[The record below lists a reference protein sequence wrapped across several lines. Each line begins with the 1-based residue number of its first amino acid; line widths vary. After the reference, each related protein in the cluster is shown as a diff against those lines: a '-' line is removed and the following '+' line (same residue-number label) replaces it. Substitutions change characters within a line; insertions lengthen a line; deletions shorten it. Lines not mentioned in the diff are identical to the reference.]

1 MDFWIDG
8 LLGSQTPLIQKSN
21 DPTIQNSKK
30 QGTPVTETAAHE
42 FIRTHDIKNVR
53 LVFADQNAITRG
65 KSVPAEMFL
74 KSLSSGFG
82 FATSIFAM
90 DIEGETIP
98 ETGLLWEKGD
108 PDFIAVP
115 DLTTLTLVPWK
126 ANTAQV
132 IVDALASEGELF
144 FAAPRNV
151 LKHVLTRLAEDGYEA
166 KVASE
171 LEFYILHGDTFAPT
185 TEGLQAYSIANLVE
199 TEKPI
204 EAFERN
210 AQTMGIPLEATLSE
224 YAPGQFE
231 INLRYETA
239 LAMADHTFLFR
250 NMVKETARQLGYHV
264 TFMAKP
270 FADIAGSSFHL
281 HVSLWKDGKN
291 VFSFE
296 QITPPV
302 VPTGL
307 RHFIGG
313 CQKYLNPATAFFAPT
328 INAYK
333 RLRLGSYAPV
343 NDSWGVDNRTVSL
356 RLPTAQGNACRL
368 EIRTPG
374 ADANPY
380 LVIAAALAI
389 GYLGVQEKLEPKAP
403 VEGNAYAFPSTLPRD
418 LHAALDALSN
428 CPALVNGMGKEF
440 VHVYSAIKRAE
451 WKKYISTITEWERE
465 KYFKLL

>member
-1 MDFWIDG
+1 M
-8 LLGSQTPLIQKSN
+8 
-21 DPTIQNSKK
+21 
-30 QGTPVTETAAHE
+30 TAAAQE
-42 FIRTHDIKNVR
+42 FIRAHEIKTVR
-53 LVFADQNAITRG
+53 LLFADQNALARG

-74 KSLSSGFG
+74 KNLAAGFG

-108 PDFIAVP
+108 PDFIAIP
-115 DLTTLTLVPWK
+115 NLETLTLVPWK

-132 IVDALASEGELF
+132 IVDAFTSEGEPF
-144 FAAPRNV
+144 FAAPRNILKNV
-151 LKHVLTRLAEDGYEA
+151 LARLANDGYEA

-171 LEFYILHGDTFAPT
+171 LEFYLLHGDTFAPT
-185 TEGLQAYSIANLVE
+185 TTGLQAYSLANLAD

-204 EAFERN
+204 GAFERN
-210 AQTMGIPLEATLSE
+210 AQMMGIPLEATLSE

-231 INLRYETA
+231 INLRYEEA

-250 NMVKETARQLGYHV
+250 NLVKETARQLGYHV

-270 FADIAGSSFHL
+270 FAESAGSSFHL
-281 HVSLWKDGKN
+281 HVSLWREGKN
-291 VFSFE
+291 VFAFE
-296 QITPPV
+296 PANPIV
-302 VPTGL
+302 VTAGL
-307 RHFIGG
+307 RHFISG

-333 RLRLGSYAPV
+333 RLRPGSYAPV

-356 RLPTAQGNACRL
+356 RLPPAHGNACRL

-389 GYLGVQEKLEPKAP
+389 GYLGMQEKSEPKPA
-403 VEGNAYAFPSTLPRD
+403 VAGNAYALPATLPRD
-418 LHAALDALSN
+418 LHAALEALAN
-428 CPALVNGMGKEF
+428 CPELVNWLGKEF
-440 VHVYSAIKRAE
+440 VRVYSAVKRAE

>member
-1 MDFWIDG
+1 M
-8 LLGSQTPLIQKSN
+8 
-21 DPTIQNSKK
+21 
-30 QGTPVTETAAHE
+30 TETVAHE
-42 FIRTHDIKNVR
+42 FIRAHDIQNVR

-65 KSVPAEMFL
+65 KVVPVEMFL
-74 KSLSSGFG
+74 KNLTEGFG

-108 PDFIAVP
+108 PDFIAIP
-115 DLTTLTLVPWK
+115 DLSTLTLVPWK

-132 IVDALASEGELF
+132 IVDAMAADDKPF

-151 LKHVLTRLAEDGYEA
+151 LKNVLARLAADGYEA

-171 LEFYILHGDTFAPT
+171 LEFYLLHGDTLAPT

-204 EAFERN
+204 AAFERN
-210 AQTMGIPLEATLSE
+210 ALTMRIPLEATLSE

-231 INLRYETA
+231 INLRYEAA
-239 LAMADHTFLFR
+239 LVMADHTFLFR

-291 VFSFE
+291 VFAFSE
-296 QITPPV
+296 PR
-302 VPTGL
+302 PTAL
-307 RHFIGG
+307 PKELLHFIGG
-313 CQKYLNPATAFFAPT
+313 CQKHLNPAAAFFAPT

-333 RLRLGSYAPV
+333 RLRPGSYAPV
-343 NDSWGVDNRTVSL
+343 NDSWSADNRTVSL
-356 RLPTAQGNACRL
+356 RLPPAHGNACRL

-389 GYLGVQEKLEPKAP
+389 GYLGMQEKNEPKTP
-403 VEGNAYAFPSTLPRD
+403 VAGNAYALPSTLPRD
-418 LHAALDALSN
+418 LHAALEALAN
-428 CPALVNGMGKEF
+428 CPELVNWLGADF
-440 VHVYSAIKRAE
+440 VHVYSAVKQAE
-451 WKKYISTITEWERE
+451 WRKYISTITEWERE

>member
-1 MDFWIDG
+1 MVTF
-8 LLGSQTPLIQKSN
+8 SN
-21 DPTIQNSKK
+21 ENNPQD
-30 QGTPVTETAAHE
+30 AHE
-42 FIRTHDIKNVR
+42 FIRAHDIENVR

-65 KSVPAEMFL
+65 KSIPAEMFL
-74 KSLSSGFG
+74 KNLTSGFG

-108 PDFIAVP
+108 PDFIAIP

-126 ANTAQV
+126 PNTAQV
-132 IVDALASEGELF
+132 IVDAFAAETEPF

-151 LKHVLTRLAEDGYEA
+151 LKHVLARLAEDGYEA

-171 LEFYILHGDTFAPT
+171 LEFYLLHGDTFAPT
-185 TEGLQAYSIANLVE
+185 TEGLQAYSIANLAE
-199 TEKPI
+199 TERPL
-204 EAFERN
+204 EAFEHH
-210 AQTMGIPLEATLSE
+210 AKAMGIPLEATLSE

-231 INLRYETA
+231 INLHYEAA

-250 NMVKETARQLGYHV
+250 NLVKETARQLGYHV

-291 VFSFE
+291 VFTFSEPNPFALPKE
-296 QITPPV
+296 L
-302 VPTGL
+302 L
-307 RHFIGG
+307 RFIAG
-313 CQKYLNPATAFFAPT
+313 CQKYLNPAAAFFAPT

-333 RLRLGSYAPV
+333 RLRHSSYAPV
-343 NDSWGVDNRTVSL
+343 NDSWGFDNRTVSL
-356 RLPTAQGNACRL
+356 RLPPSHGNACRL

-389 GYLGVQEKLEPKAP
+389 GYLGMQEQIEPEPP
-403 VEGNAYAFPSTLPRD
+403 VEGNAYALPSTLPRD
-418 LHAALDALSN
+418 LHAALEALSN
-428 CPALVNGMGKEF
+428 CSELVNGMGKEF

-451 WKKYISTITEWERE
+451 WRKYVSTITEWERE

>member
-1 MDFWIDG
+1 
-8 LLGSQTPLIQKSN
+8 
-21 DPTIQNSKK
+21 
-30 QGTPVTETAAHE
+30 
-42 FIRTHDIKNVR
+42 
-53 LVFADQNAITRG
+53 
-65 KSVPAEMFL
+65 
-74 KSLSSGFG
+74 
-82 FATSIFAM
+82 M

-115 DLTTLTLVPWK
+115 DLTTFTLVPWK

-132 IVDALASEGELF
+132 IVDAMVADAKPF

-151 LKHVLTRLAEDGYEA
+151 LKSVLTRLAEDGYEA

-171 LEFYILHGDTFAPT
+171 LEFYLLHGDTLAPT

-204 EAFERN
+204 AAFERN
-210 AQTMGIPLEATLSE
+210 AQMMGIPLEATLSE

-231 INLRYETA
+231 INLRYEAA
-239 LAMADHTFLFR
+239 LTMADHTFLFR
-250 NMVKETARQLGYHV
+250 NLVKETARQLGYHA

-291 VFSFE
+291 LFAFHE
-296 QITPPV
+296 PN
-302 VPTGL
+302 PTAL
-307 RHFIGG
+307 PKELLYFIGG
-313 CQKYLNPATAFFAPT
+313 CQKYLNPAAAFFAPT

-333 RLRLGSYAPV
+333 RLRPGSYAPV
-343 NDSWGVDNRTVSL
+343 NDSWGIDNRTVSL
-356 RLPTAQGNACRL
+356 RLPPARGTACRL

-389 GYLGVQEKLEPKAP
+389 GWLGMQEKIEPTTPIA
-403 VEGNAYAFPSTLPRD
+403 GNAYVLPFTVPRD
-418 LHAALDALSN
+418 LHAALDSLAN
-428 CPALVNGMGKEF
+428 CPQLVNLLGADF
-440 VHVYSAIKRAE
+440 VHVYSAVKRAE
-451 WKKYISTITEWERE
+451 WRKYISTITEWERA

>member
-1 MDFWIDG
+1 M
-8 LLGSQTPLIQKSN
+8 N
-21 DPTIQNSKK
+21 
-30 QGTPVTETAAHE
+30 ETAAQE
-42 FIRTHDIKNVR
+42 FIRRHEIKNVR

-65 KSVPAEMFL
+65 KIIPAEMFL
-74 KSLSSGFG
+74 KNLDAGFG

-108 PDFIAVP
+108 PDFIAIP
-115 DLTTLTLVPWK
+115 ALTTLTLIPWK

-132 IVDALASEGELF
+132 IVDAFTSKGEPF

-151 LKHVLTRLAEDGYEA
+151 LKNVLARLAQDGYEA

-171 LEFYILHGDTFAPT
+171 LEFYLLHGDTFAPT
-185 TEGLQAYSIANLVE
+185 TEGLQAYSISNLAE

-210 AQTMGIPLEATLSE
+210 AQMMGIPLEATLSE

-231 INLRYETA
+231 INLRYEEA
-239 LAMADHTFLFR
+239 LAMADHTFSFR
-250 NMVKETARQLGYHV
+250 NMVRETARQLGYHV

-281 HVSLWKDGKN
+281 HVSLWKDGEN
-291 VFSFE
+291 IFAFSE
-296 QITPPV
+296 PN
-302 VPTGL
+302 PTVL
-307 RHFIGG
+307 PKELLHFIGG
-313 CQKYLNPATAFFAPT
+313 CQKYLNPAAAFFAPT
-328 INAYK
+328 INSYK
-333 RLRLGSYAPV
+333 RLRHGSYAPV
-343 NDSWGVDNRTVSL
+343 NDAWGIDNRTVSL
-356 RLPTAQGNACRL
+356 RLPPAHGNASRL

-380 LVIAAALAI
+380 LVIAAALASGI
-389 GYLGVQEKLEPKAP
+389 LGIKEKIEPKPAI
-403 VEGNAYAFPSTLPRD
+403 EGNAYSFPSTLPRD
-418 LHAALDALSN
+418 LHAALEALAN
-428 CPALVNGMGKEF
+428 CLELVSWMGKEF
-440 VHVYSAIKRAE
+440 VQVYAAVKRAE
-451 WKKYISTITEWERE
+451 WRKYVSTITEWERE

>member
-1 MDFWIDG
+1 M
-8 LLGSQTPLIQKSN
+8 
-21 DPTIQNSKK
+21 
-30 QGTPVTETAAHE
+30 TETAAQE
-42 FIRTHDIKNVR
+42 FIRSHEIKTVR
-53 LVFADQNAITRG
+53 LVFADQNAVTRG
-65 KSVPAEMFL
+65 KSVPAAMFL
-74 KSLSSGFG
+74 ENLTGGFG

-90 DIEGETIP
+90 DIEGETIA

-108 PDFIAVP
+108 PDFIAIP

-132 IVDALASEGELF
+132 IVDAITADDKPF

-151 LKHVLTRLAEDGYEA
+151 LKNVLARLAEDGYEA

-171 LEFYILHGDTFAPT
+171 LEFYLLHGDTFAPT

-210 AQTMGIPLEATLSE
+210 AQAMGIPLEATLSE

-231 INLRYETA
+231 INLRYEAA
-239 LAMADHTFLFR
+239 LAMADHTFFFR

-281 HVSLWKDGKN
+281 HVSLWKEGRN
-291 VFSFE
+291 VFASPE
-296 QITPPV
+296 AQQAV
-302 VPTGL
+302 GPTAL
-307 RHFIGG
+307 RYFIGG
-313 CQKYLNPATAFFAPT
+313 CQKYLNPAAAFFAPT

-333 RLRLGSYAPV
+333 RLRPGSYAPV
-343 NDSWGVDNRTVSL
+343 NDSWGIDNRTVSL
-356 RLPTAQGNACRL
+356 RLPPAHGNACRL

-380 LVIAAALAI
+380 LVIAAALAS
-389 GYLGVQEKLEPKAP
+389 GYLGVQEKIEPQAP
-403 VEGNAYAFPSTLPRD
+403 IEGNAYALPSTLPRD

-428 CPALVNGMGKEF
+428 CPELVNGMGKEF
-440 VHVYSAIKRAE
+440 VHVYSAVKRAE
-451 WKKYISTITEWERE
+451 WRKYIGTITEWERE

>member
-1 MDFWIDG
+1 M
-8 LLGSQTPLIQKSN
+8 TPRNKDAS
-21 DPTIQNSKK
+21 
-30 QGTPVTETAAHE
+30 VTETAAQE
-42 FIRTHDIKNVR
+42 FIRQHDIKNVR

-65 KSVPAEMFL
+65 KVVPVEMFL
-74 KSLSSGFG
+74 KSLTSGFG

-132 IVDALASEGELF
+132 IVDAMAADDKPF

-151 LKHVLTRLAEDGYEA
+151 LKNVLARLAAEGYEA

-171 LEFYILHGDTFAPT
+171 LEFYLLHGDTLAPT

-204 EAFERN
+204 EAFERH

-231 INLRYETA
+231 INLRYESA

-281 HVSLWKDGKN
+281 HVSLWKEGKN
-291 VFSFE
+291 IFAFPE
-296 QITPPV
+296 PRPAAL
-302 VPTGL
+302 PKEL
-307 RHFIGG
+307 LHFIGG
-313 CQKYLNPATAFFAPT
+313 CQKYLNPAAAFFAPT

-333 RLRLGSYAPV
+333 RLRPGSYAPV

-356 RLPTAQGNACRL
+356 RLPPAHGNACRL

-380 LVIAAALAI
+380 LVIAAALAV
-389 GYLGVQEKLEPKAP
+389 GYLGMQEKIEPKAP
-403 VEGNAYAFPSTLPRD
+403 VEGNAYALPSTLPRD
-418 LHAALDALSN
+418 LHAALEALTN
-428 CPALVNGMGKEF
+428 CPELVNGLGADF
-440 VHVYSAIKRAE
+440 VHVYSAVKRAE
-451 WKKYISTITEWERE
+451 WRKYIGTITEWERE